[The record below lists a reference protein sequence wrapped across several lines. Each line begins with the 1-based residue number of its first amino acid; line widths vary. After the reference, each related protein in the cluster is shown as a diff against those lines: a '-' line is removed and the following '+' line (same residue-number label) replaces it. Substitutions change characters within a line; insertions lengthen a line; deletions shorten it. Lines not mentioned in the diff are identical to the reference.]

1 MHFGE
6 YELSPSLIGLS
17 PPPSA
22 HPEAFQRLLVRPST
36 WCYPYFSLAKG
47 RSLGFASACP
57 DYAPYSDSLSLRLR
71 GSSRLTLPETATRRF
86 IMQKARRHAHRA
98 PTACRHMVSGTI
110 SLFCSKCFSP
120 FPHGTGPLSVSREY
134 LALPDGPGW
143 FTQDSSCP
151 ALLRMP
157 LRFASLRV
165 RDYHPLWTDFPD
177 CSTHETSCDGAV
189 LQPRRRLNAAGLGS
203 SPLARHYWG
212 NHSYFLFLRVL
223 RCFSSPRSPPP
234 WGGCRPFR
242 TTGCPIRRSA
252 GQRPFAPNRGFSQLI
267 TSFVASES
275 QGIRHVPLL
284 AFVKPFPP
292 CLERKTILSAFAFFL
307 SSVQHVIDR
316 RPVFQGPGGE

>member
-86 IMQKARRHAHRA
+86 IMQKARRHARRA

-134 LALPDGPGW
+134 LALPDGPGC

-157 LRFASLRV
+157 LRFVSLRV
-165 RDYHPLWTDFPD
+165 RDSHPLWTDFPD

-189 LQPRRRLNAAGLGS
+189 LQPRRCRDSAGLGS

-234 WGGCRPFR
+234 SRWMSSLQDDGLSHSE
-242 TTGCPIRRSA
+242 IRGSRA
-252 GQRPFAPNRGFSQLI
+252 ICA
-267 TSFVASES
+267 
-275 QGIRHVPLL
+275 
-284 AFVKPFPP
+284 
-292 CLERKTILSAFAFFL
+292 
-307 SSVQHVIDR
+307 
-316 RPVFQGPGGE
+316 